1 MILWCTDCLGD
12 QKPLFLKAIS
22 TVLLNFW
29 LIDFLKQWTPLF
41 FVVLFSDEESAIL
54 IFVSL
59 YIVCPF
65 WEAVYGSEF
74 KKYGEHTKRY
84 PSVYISMH
92 LSFHF
97 LRQLM

>member
-54 IFVSL
+54 IFVSFL
-59 YIVCPF
+59 VYSVPF
-65 WEAVYGSEF
+65 LGSCVWF
-74 KKYGEHTKRY
+74 RIQK
-84 PSVYISMH
+84 VW
-92 LSFHF
+92 
-97 LRQLM
+97 